1 MVLITSKISKLNF
14 FLLYVVA
21 FPTMMKS
28 STRLMTLAFS
38 TPMSMSSS
46 PPPKTALVT
55 GSTDGIGV
63 TTAKNLAAQGYN
75 VIIHGRK
82 KDRIQKACNEV
93 ESFAKKRNKNNNSP
107 ISQIYTVEADISTVN
122 GCYSLVKDVQ
132 SILTKNKLHLDVL
145 MNNAGVF
152 EDNLHMTEDELEMT
166 FAVNVMAPFV
176 ITSNLLTNLLDDDK
190 NHQSRIVIA
199 SSISQ
204 CYSISKDQ
212 WDDLEFQ
219 NRPYSA
225 HRAYSESK
233 LFDAML
239 TAEFATLLENLG
251 IGTDRITC
259 NSLDP
264 GTVNTKMLLAGW
276 GPCGIDVERA
286 LDQTWLCTSD
296 DVADITGSYF
306 NYRSLSKYASSYDS
320 SERNKLWSKLS
331 EIDAKSADIWRDVL
345 SFVKK

>member
-1 MVLITSKISKLNF
+1 MILITSRKFLINISTV
-14 FLLYVVA
+14 VVA
-21 FPTMMKS
+21 SMMKS
-28 STRLMTLAFS
+28 TATTTVLPITAAFS
-38 TPMSMSSS
+38 MSTSSS
-46 PPPKTALVT
+46 TSSTSSTPPKTALVT

-82 KDRIQKACNEV
+82 TDRIQRAYDEIK
-93 ESFAKKRNKNNNSP
+93 SFAKKRSNNNNSNKNNN
-107 ISQIYTVEADISTVN
+107 QIYTVEADISTVK

-132 SILTKNKLHLDVL
+132 SILTNNNLHLDVL

-152 EDNLHMTEDELEMT
+152 EEKYQITEDGLEMT

-176 ITSNLLTNLLDDDK
+176 ITSNLLTNLLDNNNNNNK
-190 NHQSRIVIA
+190 SRQSRIVIA

-204 CYSISKDQ
+204 CYSISNDQ
-212 WDDLEFQ
+212 WDDLQ
-219 NRPYSA
+219 CKKRRYST

-239 TAEFATLLENLG
+239 AAEFATILQELG
-251 IGTDRITC
+251 IGTDLITC

-286 LDQTWLCTSD
+286 L
-296 DVADITGSYF
+296 GK
-306 NYRSLSKYASSYDS
+306 NM
-320 SERNKLWSKLS
+320 ENG
-331 EIDAKSADIWRDVL
+331 
-345 SFVKK
+345 